1 MTRDSLRD
9 LPILTDVV
17 ELHATGSFPK
27 PQHEPEPSTPY
38 SSGILSENDVAA
50 LQAILVSRM
59 MNLTDELLQRMISSL
74 CEMNI
79 LQRSESGAWLLSRD
93 LDTVSLGELYE
104 GMEMRIPANEV
115 PLPSRHD
122 AIGRASR
129 SALDHLR
136 LSLQAPLQR
145 NVGSFLKNTD
155 QQES

>member
-1 MTRDSLRD
+1 
-9 LPILTDVV
+9 
-17 ELHATGSFPK
+17 
-27 PQHEPEPSTPY
+27 
-38 SSGILSENDVAA
+38 
-50 LQAILVSRM
+50 
-59 MNLTDELLQRMISSL
+59 
-74 CEMNI
+74 
-79 LQRSESGAWLLSRD
+79 
-93 LDTVSLGELYE
+93 
-104 GMEMRIPANEV
+104 MRIPANEV